1 MLSKIQMIAPITNRQ
16 LKGINPDLKHAII
29 PCQTAVY
36 ICYHTVK
43 VF

>member
-1 MLSKIQMIAPITNRQ
+1 MLSKIQTTPPITNRQ
-16 LKGINPDLKHAII
+16 LKGINADLKHAII

-36 ICYHTVK
+36 ICYHTIK